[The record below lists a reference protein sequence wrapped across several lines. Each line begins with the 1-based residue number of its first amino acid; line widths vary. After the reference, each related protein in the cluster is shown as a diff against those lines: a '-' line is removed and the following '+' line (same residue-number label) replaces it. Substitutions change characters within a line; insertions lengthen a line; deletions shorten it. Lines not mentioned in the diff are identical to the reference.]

1 MGRLS
6 VLLDKERLNASAYL
20 TEDNIKN
27 LNSFL
32 LENKNSLDS
41 SYVDMLSKFLVQMNG
56 YFNQLLVKSEGLTN
70 NTEQYKTKA
79 KELESRANTNTKEN
93 LEEVIKEYFSL
104 YSDVSNNISETLTHN
119 DEKKEQATLVSS
131 VNDLLTKI
139 DQAYVETDTNIDNT
153 LLPIVDMY
161 KKAMALNGKDQIATL
176 TLLLD
181 EEKRILAK
189 DEENKAIEEA
199 MVKEKTF
206 DLFAKINDQII
217 DKEFKK
223 VNDLIYA
230 RYKLEDGK
238 YYYAVIPDGNK
249 VITEDKEFKTFSS
262 FEMNR
267 VSVAKNLNLILKN
280 IMIYY
285 DINEYTRY
293 VEAIYK
299 KQMTNEIDNAIGQYK
314 TRLSTM
320 EEIIK
325 SQLAFMDDVAPILN
339 KKTSPKYPNIVY
351 NDIPVKEFYPT
362 ELSNSL
368 IDDAKMEQNKLM
380 VKLADDTVPN
390 NINTKE
396 VLTAIYGGKI
406 TNDLI
411 NTFKEP
417 VLEETANKPVVIEN
431 SVTTPT
437 TNETP
442 ITTNYQKISDYI
454 KTRENEL
461 NKISSGDTNIT
472 ITKDDN
478 PIYQNINTIF
488 DLNTAALISDKQ
500 YSEGQGNYAISEYLK
515 TGEANRFTSSFNAR
529 SLASG
534 VKPNAY
540 TALLLENMIKEFA
553 GSGKK
558 SSEDATYLDRM
569 QQILLFV
576 KEELSKETFSATEMR
591 EKLLNNDNLL
601 NTSIKNF
608 DYEYLD
614 PTSENTVLFDQA
626 IETGINNNNPSAI
639 RIKQALTD
647 IKTLAKTPLETIKQ
661 TNQTLAA

>member
-267 VSVAKNLNLILKN
+267 VSVAENLNLILKN

-299 KQMTNEIDNAIGQYK
+299 KQMTKEIDNAIGQYK

-325 SQLAFMDDVAPILN
+325 SQLTFMDDVAPILN
-339 KKTSPKYPNIVY
+339 KKTSPKYPDIVY

-396 VLTAIYGGKI
+396 VLSAIYGSKI

-417 VLEETANKPVVIEN
+417 VLDETANKPVVIEN

-437 TNETP
+437 INETP

-558 SSEDATYLDRM
+558 SSEDVTYLDRM

-647 IKTLAKTPLETIKQ
+647 IKTLAKSPLETIKQ

>member
-189 DEENKAIEEA
+189 DKENKAIEEA

-267 VSVAKNLNLILKN
+267 VSVAENLHLILKN

-299 KQMTNEIDNAIGQYK
+299 KQMTKEIDNAIGQYK

-325 SQLAFMDDVAPILN
+325 SQLTFMDDVAPILN
-339 KKTSPKYPNIVY
+339 KKTSPKYPDIVY

-362 ELSNSL
+362 ELSDSL

-396 VLTAIYGGKI
+396 VLSAIYGSKI

-417 VLEETANKPVVIEN
+417 VLDETANKPVVIEN

-437 TNETP
+437 INETP

-461 NKISSGDTNIT
+461 NKISSGDTNVT

-626 IETGINNNNPSAI
+626 IETGISNNNPSAI

-647 IKTLAKTPLETIKQ
+647 IKTLAKSPLETIKQ

>member
-189 DEENKAIEEA
+189 DKENKAIEEA

-267 VSVAKNLNLILKN
+267 VSVAENLHLILKN

-299 KQMTNEIDNAIGQYK
+299 KQMTKEIDNAIGQYK

-325 SQLAFMDDVAPILN
+325 SQLTFMDDVAPILN
-339 KKTSPKYPNIVY
+339 KKTSPKYPDIVY

-417 VLEETANKPVVIEN
+417 VLDETVNKPVVIEN

-437 TNETP
+437 INETP

-461 NKISSGDTNIT
+461 NKISSGDTNVT

-647 IKTLAKTPLETIKQ
+647 IKTLAKSPLETIKQ

>member
-189 DEENKAIEEA
+189 DKENKAIEEA

-267 VSVAKNLNLILKN
+267 VSVAENLHLILKN

-299 KQMTNEIDNAIGQYK
+299 KQMTKEIDNAIGQYK

-325 SQLAFMDDVAPILN
+325 SQLTFMDDVAPILN
-339 KKTSPKYPNIVY
+339 KKTSPKYPDIVY

-396 VLTAIYGGKI
+396 VLSAIYGSKI
-406 TNDLI
+406 TNDLV
-411 NTFKEP
+411 NTFKES
-417 VLEETANKPVVIEN
+417 VLDERANKPVVIEN

-437 TNETP
+437 INETP

-461 NKISSGDTNIT
+461 NKISSGDTNVT

-661 TNQTLAA
+661 TNQTLSA

>member
-20 TEDNIKN
+20 TEDNIKD

-56 YFNQLLVKSEGLTN
+56 YFNQLLVKSEGITN

-79 KELESRANTNTKEN
+79 KELESRASTNTKEN
-93 LEEVIKEYFSL
+93 LEEVIKEYFNL

-189 DEENKAIEEA
+189 DKENKAIEEA

-223 VNDLIYA
+223 ENDLIYA

-267 VSVAKNLNLILKN
+267 VSVAENLNLILKN

-299 KQMTNEIDNAIGQYK
+299 KQMTKEIDNAIGQYK

-339 KKTSPKYPNIVY
+339 KKTSPKYPDIVY

-417 VLEETANKPVVIEN
+417 VLEETTNKPVVIEN

-437 TNETP
+437 INETP

-454 KTRENEL
+454 KIRENEL

-500 YSEGQGNYAISEYLK
+500 YSAGQGNYAISEYLK
-515 TGEANRFTSSFNAR
+515 TGEANRFTSSSNAR

-626 IETGINNNNPSAI
+626 IETGVNNNNPSAI

-647 IKTLAKTPLETIKQ
+647 IKTLAKSPLETIKQ

>member
-299 KQMTNEIDNAIGQYK
+299 KQMTKEIDNAIGQYK

>member
-189 DEENKAIEEA
+189 DKENKAIEEA
-199 MVKEKTF
+199 MVKEKIF

-267 VSVAKNLNLILKN
+267 VSVAENLNLILKN

-299 KQMTNEIDNAIGQYK
+299 KQMTKEIDNAIGQYK

-325 SQLAFMDDVAPILN
+325 SQLTFMDDVAPILN
-339 KKTSPKYPNIVY
+339 KKTSPKYPDIVY

-417 VLEETANKPVVIEN
+417 VLDETANKPVVIEN

-437 TNETP
+437 INETP

-500 YSEGQGNYAISEYLK
+500 YNEGQGNYAISEYLK
-515 TGEANRFTSSFNAR
+515 TGEANRFTSSSNAR
-529 SLASG
+529 NLASG

-626 IETGINNNNPSAI
+626 IETGVNNNNPSAI

-647 IKTLAKTPLETIKQ
+647 IKTLAKSPLETIKQ

>member
-189 DEENKAIEEA
+189 DKENKAIEEA

-267 VSVAKNLNLILKN
+267 VSVAENLHLILKN

-299 KQMTNEIDNAIGQYK
+299 KQMTKEIDNAIGQYK

-325 SQLAFMDDVAPILN
+325 SQLTFMDDVAPILN
-339 KKTSPKYPNIVY
+339 KKTSPKYPDIVY

-396 VLTAIYGGKI
+396 VLSAIYGSKI
-406 TNDLI
+406 TNVLI

-417 VLEETANKPVVIEN
+417 VLDETVNKPVVIEN

-437 TNETP
+437 INETP

-461 NKISSGDTNIT
+461 NKISSGDTNVT

-647 IKTLAKTPLETIKQ
+647 IKTLAKSPLETIKQ

>member
-189 DEENKAIEEA
+189 DKENKAIEEA

-267 VSVAKNLNLILKN
+267 VSVAENLNLILKN

-299 KQMTNEIDNAIGQYK
+299 KQMTKEIDNAIGQYK

-325 SQLAFMDDVAPILN
+325 SQLTFMDDVAPILN
-339 KKTSPKYPNIVY
+339 KKTSPKYPDIVY

-362 ELSNSL
+362 ELSDSL

-396 VLTAIYGGKI
+396 VLSAIYGSKI

-417 VLEETANKPVVIEN
+417 VLDETANKPVVIEN

-437 TNETP
+437 INETP

>member
-189 DEENKAIEEA
+189 DKENKAIEEA

-267 VSVAKNLNLILKN
+267 VSVAENLHLILKN

-299 KQMTNEIDNAIGQYK
+299 KQMTKEIDNAIGQYK

-325 SQLAFMDDVAPILN
+325 SQLTFMDDVAPILN
-339 KKTSPKYPNIVY
+339 KKTSPKYPDIVY

-362 ELSNSL
+362 ELSDSL

-396 VLTAIYGGKI
+396 VLSAIYGSKI
-406 TNDLI
+406 TNVLI

-417 VLEETANKPVVIEN
+417 VLDETANKPVVIEN

-437 TNETP
+437 INETP

-647 IKTLAKTPLETIKQ
+647 IKTLAKSPLETIKQ
-661 TNQTLAA
+661 TNQTLAT

>member
-267 VSVAKNLNLILKN
+267 VSVAENLNLILKN

-299 KQMTNEIDNAIGQYK
+299 KQMTKEIDNAIGQYK

-325 SQLAFMDDVAPILN
+325 SQLTFMDDVAPILN
-339 KKTSPKYPNIVY
+339 KKTSPKYPDIVY

-362 ELSNSL
+362 ELSDSL
-368 IDDAKMEQNKLM
+368 IDDAKIEQNKLM

-396 VLTAIYGGKI
+396 VLSAIYGSKI
-406 TNDLI
+406 TNDLV
-411 NTFKEP
+411 NTFKES
-417 VLEETANKPVVIEN
+417 VLDERANKPVVIEN

-437 TNETP
+437 INETP

-626 IETGINNNNPSAI
+626 IETGISNNNPSAI

-647 IKTLAKTPLETIKQ
+647 IKTLAKSPLETIKQ

>member
-189 DEENKAIEEA
+189 DKENKAIEEA

-267 VSVAKNLNLILKN
+267 VSVAENLHLILKN

-299 KQMTNEIDNAIGQYK
+299 KQMTKEIDNAIGQYK

-325 SQLAFMDDVAPILN
+325 SQLTFMDDVAPILN
-339 KKTSPKYPNIVY
+339 KKTSPKYPDIVY

-362 ELSNSL
+362 ELSDSL

-396 VLTAIYGGKI
+396 VLSAIYGSKI

-417 VLEETANKPVVIEN
+417 VLDETANKPVVIEN

-437 TNETP
+437 INETP

-461 NKISSGDTNIT
+461 NKISSGDTNVT

-647 IKTLAKTPLETIKQ
+647 IKTLAKSPLETIKQ

>member
-189 DEENKAIEEA
+189 DKENKAIEEA

-267 VSVAKNLNLILKN
+267 VSVAENLHLILKN

-299 KQMTNEIDNAIGQYK
+299 KQMTKEIDNAIGQYK

-325 SQLAFMDDVAPILN
+325 SQLTFMDDVAPILN
-339 KKTSPKYPNIVY
+339 KKTSPKYPDIVY

-396 VLTAIYGGKI
+396 VLSAIYGSKI
-406 TNDLI
+406 TNDLV
-411 NTFKEP
+411 NTFKES
-417 VLEETANKPVVIEN
+417 VLDERANKPVVIEN

-437 TNETP
+437 INETP

-461 NKISSGDTNIT
+461 NKISSGDTNVT

-647 IKTLAKTPLETIKQ
+647 IKTLAKSPLETIKQ
-661 TNQTLAA
+661 TNQTLSA

>member
-161 KKAMALNGKDQIATL
+161 KKAMALNGKDQIAIL

-189 DEENKAIEEA
+189 DKENKAIEEA

-267 VSVAKNLNLILKN
+267 VSVAENLNLILKN

-299 KQMTNEIDNAIGQYK
+299 KQMTKEIDNAIGQYK

-325 SQLAFMDDVAPILN
+325 SQLTFMDDVAPILN
-339 KKTSPKYPNIVY
+339 KKTSPKYPDIVY

-417 VLEETANKPVVIEN
+417 VLDETANKPVVIEN

-437 TNETP
+437 INETP

-500 YSEGQGNYAISEYLK
+500 YNEGQGNYAISEYLK
-515 TGEANRFTSSFNAR
+515 TGEANRFTSSSNAR
-529 SLASG
+529 NLASG

-626 IETGINNNNPSAI
+626 IETGVNNNNPSAI

-647 IKTLAKTPLETIKQ
+647 IKTLAKSPLETIKQ

>member
-189 DEENKAIEEA
+189 DKENKAIEEA

-267 VSVAKNLNLILKN
+267 VSVAENLNLILKN

-299 KQMTNEIDNAIGQYK
+299 KQMTKEIDNAIGQYK

-325 SQLAFMDDVAPILN
+325 SQLTFMDDVAPILN
-339 KKTSPKYPNIVY
+339 KKTSPKYPDIVY

-417 VLEETANKPVVIEN
+417 VLDETANKPVVIEN

-437 TNETP
+437 INETP

-515 TGEANRFTSSFNAR
+515 TGEANRFTSSSNAR

-626 IETGINNNNPSAI
+626 IETGVNNNNPSAI

-647 IKTLAKTPLETIKQ
+647 IKTLAKSPLETIKQ

>member
-189 DEENKAIEEA
+189 DKENKAIEEA

-267 VSVAKNLNLILKN
+267 VSVAENLSLILKN

-299 KQMTNEIDNAIGQYK
+299 KQMTKEIDNAIGQYK

-325 SQLAFMDDVAPILN
+325 SQLTFMDDVAPILN
-339 KKTSPKYPNIVY
+339 KKTSPKYPDIVY

-417 VLEETANKPVVIEN
+417 VLDETANKPVVIEN

-437 TNETP
+437 INETP

-515 TGEANRFTSSFNAR
+515 TGEANRFTSSSNAR
-529 SLASG
+529 SLAIG

-647 IKTLAKTPLETIKQ
+647 IKTLAKSPLETIKQ

>member
-189 DEENKAIEEA
+189 DKENKAIEEA

-299 KQMTNEIDNAIGQYK
+299 KQMTKEIDNAIGQYK

>member
-189 DEENKAIEEA
+189 DKENKAIEEA

-267 VSVAKNLNLILKN
+267 VSVAENLNLILKN

-299 KQMTNEIDNAIGQYK
+299 KQMTKEIDNAIGQYK

-325 SQLAFMDDVAPILN
+325 SQLTFMDDVAPILN
-339 KKTSPKYPNIVY
+339 KKTSPKYPDIVY

-417 VLEETANKPVVIEN
+417 VLDETANKPVVIEN

-437 TNETP
+437 INETP

-500 YSEGQGNYAISEYLK
+500 YNEGQGNYAISEYLK
-515 TGEANRFTSSFNAR
+515 TGEANRFTSSSNAR

-626 IETGINNNNPSAI
+626 IETGVNNNNPSAI

-647 IKTLAKTPLETIKQ
+647 IKTLAKSPLETIKQ

>member
-41 SYVDMLSKFLVQMNG
+41 SYVDILSKFLVQMNG

-189 DEENKAIEEA
+189 DKENKAIEEA

-267 VSVAKNLNLILKN
+267 VSVAENLNLILKN

-299 KQMTNEIDNAIGQYK
+299 KQMTKEIDNAIGQYK

-325 SQLAFMDDVAPILN
+325 SQLTFMDDVAPILN
-339 KKTSPKYPNIVY
+339 KKTSPKYPDIVY

-362 ELSNSL
+362 ELSDSL

-396 VLTAIYGGKI
+396 VLSAIYGSKI

-417 VLEETANKPVVIEN
+417 VLDERANKPVVIEN

-437 TNETP
+437 INETP

-461 NKISSGDTNIT
+461 NKISSGDTNVT

>member
-189 DEENKAIEEA
+189 DKENKAIEEA

-267 VSVAKNLNLILKN
+267 VSVAENLHLILKN

-299 KQMTNEIDNAIGQYK
+299 KQMTKEIDNAIGQYK

-325 SQLAFMDDVAPILN
+325 SQLTFMDDVAPILN
-339 KKTSPKYPNIVY
+339 KKTSPKYPDIVY

-396 VLTAIYGGKI
+396 VLSAIYGSKI

-417 VLEETANKPVVIEN
+417 VLDETVNKPVVIEN

-437 TNETP
+437 INETP

-461 NKISSGDTNIT
+461 NKISSGDTNVT

-626 IETGINNNNPSAI
+626 IETGISNNNPSAI

-647 IKTLAKTPLETIKQ
+647 IKTLAKSPLETIKQ

>member
-104 YSDVSNNISETLTHN
+104 YSDVSNNISEMLTHN

-189 DEENKAIEEA
+189 DKENKAIEEA

-267 VSVAKNLNLILKN
+267 VSVAENLNLILKN

-299 KQMTNEIDNAIGQYK
+299 KQMTKEIDNAIGQYK

-325 SQLAFMDDVAPILN
+325 SQLTFMDDVAPILN
-339 KKTSPKYPNIVY
+339 KKTSPKYPDIVY

-417 VLEETANKPVVIEN
+417 VLDETVNKPVVIEN

-437 TNETP
+437 INETP

-461 NKISSGDTNIT
+461 NKISSGDTNVT

-647 IKTLAKTPLETIKQ
+647 IKTLAKSPLETIKQ

>member
-189 DEENKAIEEA
+189 DKENKAIEEA

-238 YYYAVIPDGNK
+238 Y
-249 VITEDKEFKTFSS
+249 
-262 FEMNR
+262 
-267 VSVAKNLNLILKN
+267 L
-280 IMIYY
+280 
-285 DINEYTRY
+285 
-293 VEAIYK
+293 
-299 KQMTNEIDNAIGQYK
+299 
-314 TRLSTM
+314 
-320 EEIIK
+320 
-325 SQLAFMDDVAPILN
+325 
-339 KKTSPKYPNIVY
+339 
-351 NDIPVKEFYPT
+351 
-362 ELSNSL
+362 SL
-368 IDDAKMEQNKLM
+368 IH
-380 VKLADDTVPN
+380 
-390 NINTKE
+390 I
-396 VLTAIYGGKI
+396 
-406 TNDLI
+406 
-411 NTFKEP
+411 
-417 VLEETANKPVVIEN
+417 
-431 SVTTPT
+431 
-437 TNETP
+437 
-442 ITTNYQKISDYI
+442 
-454 KTRENEL
+454 
-461 NKISSGDTNIT
+461 
-472 ITKDDN
+472 
-478 PIYQNINTIF
+478 
-488 DLNTAALISDKQ
+488 
-500 YSEGQGNYAISEYLK
+500 
-515 TGEANRFTSSFNAR
+515 
-529 SLASG
+529 
-534 VKPNAY
+534 
-540 TALLLENMIKEFA
+540 
-553 GSGKK
+553 
-558 SSEDATYLDRM
+558 
-569 QQILLFV
+569 
-576 KEELSKETFSATEMR
+576 
-591 EKLLNNDNLL
+591 
-601 NTSIKNF
+601 
-608 DYEYLD
+608 
-614 PTSENTVLFDQA
+614 
-626 IETGINNNNPSAI
+626 
-639 RIKQALTD
+639 
-647 IKTLAKTPLETIKQ
+647 
-661 TNQTLAA
+661 

>member
-104 YSDVSNNISETLTHN
+104 YSDVSNNISEMLTHN

-189 DEENKAIEEA
+189 DKENKAIEEA

-267 VSVAKNLNLILKN
+267 VSVAENLNLILKN

-299 KQMTNEIDNAIGQYK
+299 KQMTKEIDNAIGQYK

-325 SQLAFMDDVAPILN
+325 SQLTFMDDVAPILN
-339 KKTSPKYPNIVY
+339 KKTSPKYPDIVY

-362 ELSNSL
+362 ELSDSL

-396 VLTAIYGGKI
+396 VLSAIYGSKI

-417 VLEETANKPVVIEN
+417 VLDETANKPVVIEN

-437 TNETP
+437 INETP

-461 NKISSGDTNIT
+461 NKISSGDTNVT

-647 IKTLAKTPLETIKQ
+647 IKTLAKSPLETIKQ

>member
-189 DEENKAIEEA
+189 DKENKAIEEA

-267 VSVAKNLNLILKN
+267 VSVAENLHLILKN

-299 KQMTNEIDNAIGQYK
+299 KQMTKEIDNAIGQYK

-325 SQLAFMDDVAPILN
+325 SQLTFMDDVAPILN
-339 KKTSPKYPNIVY
+339 KKTSPKYPDIVY

-396 VLTAIYGGKI
+396 VLSAIYGSKI

-417 VLEETANKPVVIEN
+417 VLDETANKPVVIEN

-437 TNETP
+437 INETP

-461 NKISSGDTNIT
+461 NKISSGDTNVT

-626 IETGINNNNPSAI
+626 IETGISNNNPSAI

-647 IKTLAKTPLETIKQ
+647 IKTLAKSPLETIKQ

>member
-32 LENKNSLDS
+32 LENKNSLVS

-189 DEENKAIEEA
+189 DKENKAIEEA

-267 VSVAKNLNLILKN
+267 VSVAENLNLILKN

-299 KQMTNEIDNAIGQYK
+299 KQMTKEIDNAIGQYK

-325 SQLAFMDDVAPILN
+325 SQLTFMDDVAPILN
-339 KKTSPKYPNIVY
+339 KKTSPKYPDIVY

-362 ELSNSL
+362 ELSDSL

-396 VLTAIYGGKI
+396 VLSAIYGSKI

-417 VLEETANKPVVIEN
+417 VLDETANKPVVIEN

-437 TNETP
+437 INETP

-626 IETGINNNNPSAI
+626 IETGISNNNPSAI

-647 IKTLAKTPLETIKQ
+647 IKTLAKSPLETIKQ

>member
-189 DEENKAIEEA
+189 DKENKAIEEA

-267 VSVAKNLNLILKN
+267 VSVAENLNLILKN

-299 KQMTNEIDNAIGQYK
+299 KQMTKEIDNAIGQYK

-325 SQLAFMDDVAPILN
+325 SQLTFMDDVAPILN
-339 KKTSPKYPNIVY
+339 KKTSPKYPDIVY

-362 ELSNSL
+362 ELSDSL

-396 VLTAIYGGKI
+396 VLTAIYGSKI

-417 VLEETANKPVVIEN
+417 VLDETANKPVVIEN

-437 TNETP
+437 INETP

-647 IKTLAKTPLETIKQ
+647 IKTLAKSPLETIKQ

>member
-189 DEENKAIEEA
+189 DKENKAIEEA

-267 VSVAKNLNLILKN
+267 VSVAENLNLILKN

-293 VEAIYK
+293 VEMIYK
-299 KQMTNEIDNAIGQYK
+299 KQMTKEVDDSIAQYK
-314 TRLSTM
+314 TRLTTM
-320 EEIIK
+320 ENVLK
-325 SQLAFMDDVAPILN
+325 SQLEFMDDIAPILN
-339 KKTSPKYPNIVY
+339 GKTSPKYPDIVY

-362 ELSNSL
+362 ELSDSL

-396 VLTAIYGGKI
+396 VLSAIYGSKI
-406 TNDLI
+406 TNDLV
-411 NTFKEP
+411 NTFKES
-417 VLEETANKPVVIEN
+417 VLDERANKPVVIEN

-437 TNETP
+437 INETP

-461 NKISSGDTNIT
+461 NKISSGDTNVT

-661 TNQTLAA
+661 TNQTLSA

>member
-189 DEENKAIEEA
+189 DKENKAIEEA

-267 VSVAKNLNLILKN
+267 VSVAENLHLILKN

-299 KQMTNEIDNAIGQYK
+299 KQMTKEIDNAIGQYK

-325 SQLAFMDDVAPILN
+325 SQLTFMDDVAPILN
-339 KKTSPKYPNIVY
+339 KKTSPKYPDIVY

-362 ELSNSL
+362 ELSDSL

-396 VLTAIYGGKI
+396 VLSAIYGSKI
-406 TNDLI
+406 TNVLI

-417 VLEETANKPVVIEN
+417 VLDETANKPVVIEN

-437 TNETP
+437 INETP

-461 NKISSGDTNIT
+461 NKISSGDTNVT

-626 IETGINNNNPSAI
+626 IETGISNNNPSAI

-647 IKTLAKTPLETIKQ
+647 IKTLAKSPLETIKQ

>member
-189 DEENKAIEEA
+189 DKENKAIEEA

-267 VSVAKNLNLILKN
+267 VSVAENLHLILKN

-299 KQMTNEIDNAIGQYK
+299 KQMTKEIDNAIGQYK

-325 SQLAFMDDVAPILN
+325 SQLTFMDDVAPILN
-339 KKTSPKYPNIVY
+339 KKTSPKYPDIVY

-362 ELSNSL
+362 ELSDSL

-396 VLTAIYGGKI
+396 VLSAIYGSKI

-417 VLEETANKPVVIEN
+417 VLDETANKPVVIEN

-437 TNETP
+437 INETP

-626 IETGINNNNPSAI
+626 IETGISNNNPSAI

>member
-189 DEENKAIEEA
+189 DKENKAIEEA

-267 VSVAKNLNLILKN
+267 VSVEENLNLILKN

-299 KQMTNEIDNAIGQYK
+299 KQMTKEIDNAIGQYK

-325 SQLAFMDDVAPILN
+325 SQLTFMDDVAPILN
-339 KKTSPKYPNIVY
+339 KKTSPKYPDIVY

-362 ELSNSL
+362 ELSDSL

-396 VLTAIYGGKI
+396 VLSAIYGSKI

-417 VLEETANKPVVIEN
+417 VLDETVNKPVVIEN

-437 TNETP
+437 INETP

-461 NKISSGDTNIT
+461 NKISSGDTNVT

>member
-189 DEENKAIEEA
+189 DKENKAIEEA

-267 VSVAKNLNLILKN
+267 VSVAENLNLILKN

-299 KQMTNEIDNAIGQYK
+299 KQMTKEIDNAIGQYK

-325 SQLAFMDDVAPILN
+325 SQLTFMDDVAPILN
-339 KKTSPKYPNIVY
+339 KKTSPKYPDIVY

-417 VLEETANKPVVIEN
+417 VLDETVNKPVVIEN

-437 TNETP
+437 INETP

-461 NKISSGDTNIT
+461 NKISSGDTNVT

-647 IKTLAKTPLETIKQ
+647 IKTLAKSPLETIKQ

>member
-161 KKAMALNGKDQIATL
+161 KKAMALNGKDQIAIL

-189 DEENKAIEEA
+189 DKENKAIEEA

-267 VSVAKNLNLILKN
+267 VSVAENLNLILKN

-299 KQMTNEIDNAIGQYK
+299 KQMTKEIDNAIGQYK

-325 SQLAFMDDVAPILN
+325 SQLTFMDDVAPIFN
-339 KKTSPKYPNIVY
+339 KKTSPKYPDIVY

-380 VKLADDTVPN
+380 IKLADDTVPN

-417 VLEETANKPVVIEN
+417 VLDETANKPVVIEN

-437 TNETP
+437 INETP

-472 ITKDDN
+472 ITKDNN

-500 YSEGQGNYAISEYLK
+500 YNEGQGNYAISEYLK
-515 TGEANRFTSSFNAR
+515 TGEANRFTSSSNAR
-529 SLASG
+529 NLASG

-647 IKTLAKTPLETIKQ
+647 IKTLAKSPLETIKQ

>member
-189 DEENKAIEEA
+189 DKENKAIEEA

-267 VSVAKNLNLILKN
+267 VSVAENLHLILKN

-299 KQMTNEIDNAIGQYK
+299 KQMTKEIDNAIGQYK

-325 SQLAFMDDVAPILN
+325 SQLTFMDDVAPILN
-339 KKTSPKYPNIVY
+339 KKTSPKYPDIVY

-396 VLTAIYGGKI
+396 VLSAIYGSKI
-406 TNDLI
+406 TNVLI

-417 VLEETANKPVVIEN
+417 VLDETANKPVVIEN

-437 TNETP
+437 INETP

-461 NKISSGDTNIT
+461 NKISSGDTNVT

-647 IKTLAKTPLETIKQ
+647 IKTLAKSPLETIKQ

>member
-189 DEENKAIEEA
+189 DKENKAIEEA

-223 VNDLIYA
+223 INDLIYA

-267 VSVAKNLNLILKN
+267 VSVAENLHLILKN

-299 KQMTNEIDNAIGQYK
+299 KQMTKEIDNAIGQYK

-325 SQLAFMDDVAPILN
+325 SQLTFMDDVAPILN
-339 KKTSPKYPNIVY
+339 KKTSPKYPDIVY

-362 ELSNSL
+362 ELSDSL

-396 VLTAIYGGKI
+396 VLSAIYGSKI

-417 VLEETANKPVVIEN
+417 VLDETANKPVVIEN

-437 TNETP
+437 INETP

-461 NKISSGDTNIT
+461 NKISSGDTNVT

-626 IETGINNNNPSAI
+626 IETGISNNNPSAI

-647 IKTLAKTPLETIKQ
+647 IKTLAKSPLETIKQ

>member
-189 DEENKAIEEA
+189 DKENKAIEEA

-267 VSVAKNLNLILKN
+267 VSVAENLNLILKN

-299 KQMTNEIDNAIGQYK
+299 KQMTKEIDNAIGQYK

-325 SQLAFMDDVAPILN
+325 SQLTFMDDVAPILN
-339 KKTSPKYPNIVY
+339 KKTSPKYPDIVY

-396 VLTAIYGGKI
+396 VLSAIYGSKI

-417 VLEETANKPVVIEN
+417 VLDETANKPVVIEN

-437 TNETP
+437 INETP

-647 IKTLAKTPLETIKQ
+647 IKTLAKSPLETIKQ

>member
-189 DEENKAIEEA
+189 DKENKAIEEA

-267 VSVAKNLNLILKN
+267 VSVAENLNLILKN

-299 KQMTNEIDNAIGQYK
+299 KQMTKEIDNAIGQYK

-325 SQLAFMDDVAPILN
+325 SQLTFMDDVAPILN
-339 KKTSPKYPNIVY
+339 KKTSPKYPDIVY

-396 VLTAIYGGKI
+396 VLSAIYGSKI

-417 VLEETANKPVVIEN
+417 VLDETANKPVVIEN

-437 TNETP
+437 INETP

-461 NKISSGDTNIT
+461 NKISSGDTNVT

-500 YSEGQGNYAISEYLK
+500 YSEGQGNYAISKYLK

-626 IETGINNNNPSAI
+626 IETGISNNNPSAI

-647 IKTLAKTPLETIKQ
+647 IKTLAKSPLETIKQ

>member
-189 DEENKAIEEA
+189 DKENKAIEEA

-267 VSVAKNLNLILKN
+267 VSVAENLNLILKN

-299 KQMTNEIDNAIGQYK
+299 KQMTKEIDNAIGQYK

-325 SQLAFMDDVAPILN
+325 SQLTFMDDVAPILN
-339 KKTSPKYPNIVY
+339 KKTSPKYPDIVY

-362 ELSNSL
+362 ELSDSL

-396 VLTAIYGGKI
+396 VLSAIYGSKI
-406 TNDLI
+406 TNDLV
-411 NTFKEP
+411 NTFKES
-417 VLEETANKPVVIEN
+417 VLDERANKPVVIEN

-437 TNETP
+437 INETP

-461 NKISSGDTNIT
+461 NKISSGDTNVT

-661 TNQTLAA
+661 TNQTLSA

>member
-267 VSVAKNLNLILKN
+267 VSVAENLNLILKN

-299 KQMTNEIDNAIGQYK
+299 KQMTKEIDNAIGQYK

-325 SQLAFMDDVAPILN
+325 SQLTFMDDVAPILN
-339 KKTSPKYPNIVY
+339 KKTSPKYPDIVY

-362 ELSNSL
+362 ELSDSL

-396 VLTAIYGGKI
+396 VLSAIYGSKI

-417 VLEETANKPVVIEN
+417 VLDETANKPVVIEN

-437 TNETP
+437 INETP

-647 IKTLAKTPLETIKQ
+647 IKTLAKSPLETIKQ